1 MPPLVSAIV
10 LNYKT
15 PKDTIRCVRALLHQ
29 TIADDIEILVV
40 DNRSEDDSI
49 GLLRNTFQRVTLS
62 GVEGRHSNDQWFVSA
77 HPDTEH
83 FRSQVRFLETP
94 RNRGYGQGNAEAA
107 KRASGRFL
115 LIINPDN
122 ELQPDGLARMTT
134 AMEADEGI
142 GIMGPKLIHEDGTIR
157 DSYRTFP
164 TIMDVFIKRTFLRK
178 YFTAR
183 MRRYLQHG
191 QDSTQVRDIDWL
203 AGACLLIRRD
213 FFDQLGGFD
222 PRFFL
227 FFEDTDLCRRCWS
240 AGKRVVYFPLA
251 YATDRKHRLSEGG
264 FLSLFTKRTM
274 RIHLAS
280 AIRYFWKWRREKL
293 PKLV

>member
-1 MPPLVSAIV
+1 MPSPLVSAIV

-15 PKDTIRCVRALLHQ
+15 PKDCILCVRALLKQ

-49 GLLRNTFQRVTLS
+49 GFLRNTFRD
-62 GVEGRHSNDQWFVSA
+62 EPR
-77 HPDTEH
+77 
-83 FRSQVRFLETP
+83 VRFLETP

-107 KRASGRFL
+107 KRANGRFL

-122 ELQPDGLARMTT
+122 ELEPSGLERMTA
-134 AMEADEGI
+134 AMEADASI
-142 GIMGPKLIHEDGTIR
+142 GILGPKLLHEDGTIR

-164 TIMDVFIKRTFLRK
+164 TILDVFIKRTFLRK
-178 YFTAR
+178 YFTTR

-191 QDSTQVRDIDWL
+191 QDTTQVRDTDWL

-213 FFDQLGGFD
+213 FFEELGGFD

-227 FFEDTDLCRRCWS
+227 FFEDTDLCRRCWK

-264 FLSLFTKRTM
+264 FLSFFTKRTV

-280 AIRYFWKWRREKL
+280 AFRYFWKWRGTQSSR
-293 PKLV
+293 PS